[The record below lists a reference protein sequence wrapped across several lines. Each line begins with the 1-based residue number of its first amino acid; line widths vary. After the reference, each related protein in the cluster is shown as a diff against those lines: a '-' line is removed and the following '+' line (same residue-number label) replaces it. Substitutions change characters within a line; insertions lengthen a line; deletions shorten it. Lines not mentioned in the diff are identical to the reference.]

1 MEQCSTVTEAVTSVV
16 EETSFETQCAM
27 VSDRLVQLKNK
38 KLDLKRYLN
47 ADRHGILN
55 KADQKA

>member
-27 VSDRLVQLKNK
+27 VSDRLVQLINK
-38 KLDLKRYLN
+38 KKTRPEK
-47 ADRHGILN
+47 IF
-55 KADQKA
+55 KC

>member
-27 VSDRLVQLKNK
+27 VSDRLVQLINK
-38 KLDLKRYLN
+38 KTRPEK
-47 ADRHGILN
+47 IF
-55 KADQKA
+55 KC